1 MKCGFVERVSVA
13 EHKNCEKAV
22 AFAETRAYV
31 FSALP
36 SHSRIGV
43 LPVIGLLDR
52 LSRPFLR
59 ALDPEDAHTL
69 ALKALRL
76 MPKGRPEPDPPELKV
91 RAFGL
96 NFPNPIGLA
105 AGFDKNAVA
114 PDALLRLGFG
124 FVEVGSLT
132 PRPQIGNPR
141 PRVFRLEADG
151 GVINRLGFNNGGAA
165 AALARLAARAG
176 ESGIVGVNIGAN
188 KDSVDRTE
196 DYVRLI
202 ETFAAVASYFTVNV
216 SSPNTPGLRNLQ
228 QAKALDE
235 LLARVIDARES
246 VRLRAGPTPVLVKIA
261 PDLTLA
267 ELDDV
272 VGIARKHRV
281 DGMIVSNTTISR
293 PPGLRDSTKA
303 KETGG
308 LSGKPI
314 FRMSTRILAE
324 TFVRTESAFPLIGVG
339 GIDSGATA
347 LAKIKAGATL
357 VQLYTGLIYQGI
369 GLVGRMKADIS
380 AALKRGNRDSLA
392 AMVGV
397 DAADITAESWPA

>member
-1 MKCGFVERVSVA
+1 M
-13 EHKNCEKAV
+13 
-22 AFAETRAYV
+22 
-31 FSALP
+31 
-36 SHSRIGV
+36 IG
-43 LPVIGLLDR
+43 ILDR

-59 ALDPEDAHTL
+59 ALDPEDAHNL
-69 ALKALRL
+69 ALKALRFV
-76 MPKGRPEPDPPELKV
+76 PRGRPEPDPPELKV

-114 PDALLRLGFG
+114 PDALLRFGFG

-132 PRPQIGNPR
+132 PRPQLGNPR

-165 AALARLAARAG
+165 EALARLAARPR
-176 ESGIVGVNIGAN
+176 EGIVGVNIGAN

-228 QAKALDE
+228 QAEALDE
-235 LLARVIDARES
+235 LLSRVIEARDS
-246 VRLRAGPTPVLVKIA
+246 VRARSGPTPVLVKIA
-261 PDLTLA
+261 PDLTLS

-272 VGIARKHRV
+272 VGVARKHRV

-293 PPGLRDSTKA
+293 PSALRDREKA

-308 LSGKPI
+308 LSGKPM
-314 FRMSTRILAE
+314 FRLSTRMLAE
-324 TFVRTESAFPLIGVG
+324 TYVRTENAFPLIGVG

-347 LAKIKAGATL
+347 IAKIKAGATL
-357 VQLYTGLIYQGI
+357 VQLYTGLVYHGI
-369 GLVGRMKADIS
+369 GLVPRMKADIV

-392 AMVGV
+392 AMVGA
-397 DAADITAESWPA
+397 DAADITADSWPT